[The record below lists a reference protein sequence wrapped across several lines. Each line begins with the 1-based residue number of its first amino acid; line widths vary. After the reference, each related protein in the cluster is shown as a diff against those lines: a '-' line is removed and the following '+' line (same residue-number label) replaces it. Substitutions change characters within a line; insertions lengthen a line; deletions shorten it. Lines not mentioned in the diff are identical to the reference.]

1 MKVIFQPLMQFLKGQ
16 SNEIFDLQF
25 SSSLEPTYAT
35 DQQVEIFSIL
45 VRLDPGEID
54 SPGYKTPGGHV
65 LTDFRL
71 LPARISPQGV
81 WFFNLTHL
89 NISANS

>member
-16 SNEIFDLQF
+16 SNEIFYLQF

-45 VRLDPGEID
+45 VGLDQEEID
-54 SPGYKTPGGHV
+54 SP
-65 LTDFRL
+65 
-71 LPARISPQGV
+71 
-81 WFFNLTHL
+81 W
-89 NISANS
+89 